1 MKTLMTENRKPPTL
15 KKLLSPGTLAKIEVQ
30 KTLKEKALTP
40 NTELKQSS
48 GNSTKAK
55 LDSPPPLLTLK
66 KKKQEKEPLTENEL
80 MQIRAKH
87 EAIDKAFALLHER
100 FPNAF
105 NLEVCQPL
113 HVPLIY
119 LQELFKGELSKTVVR
134 RAYKKYVR
142 HEAHQRAI
150 LTHSHRYNLA
160 GFIAEEITTKD
171 RELAQERLNRI
182 EKRKA
187 KQENM

>member
-1 MKTLMTENRKPPTL
+1 MTDNRKPLTL
-15 KKLLSPGTLAKIEVQ
+15 NKPLSPGTLVKHEDQ
-30 KTLKEKALTP
+30 KHPREKALTN
-40 NTELKQSS
+40 NTGIKQSS

-55 LDSPPPLLTLK
+55 LDSPPPLSTLK
-66 KKKQEKEPLTENEL
+66 KEKQEKEPITENEL

-105 NLEVCQPL
+105 NLDVCKPL

-150 LTHSHRYNLA
+150 LTHSHHYNLA

-182 EKRKA
+182 EKSKA